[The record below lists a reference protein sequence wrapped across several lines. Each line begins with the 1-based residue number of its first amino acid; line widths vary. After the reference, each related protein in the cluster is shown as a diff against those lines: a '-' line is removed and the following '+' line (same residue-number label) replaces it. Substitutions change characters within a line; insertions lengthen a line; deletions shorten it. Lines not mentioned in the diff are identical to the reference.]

1 MATGVNVSKANLYAV
16 LSPPAGVNVSKAN
29 LYAVLSPPAGV
40 GVSKANL
47 YAVLYPTPSS
57 PALPMSARAQVLF
70 GEKPWQPRLARRF
83 APPAAAPVVVYGPIH
98 LRSPWLFIKE
108 DWQPLTPGRRFAPA
122 TAAATTTIRPVLFV
136 IT

>member
-1 MATGVNVSKANLYAV
+1 MPLPTGVNVSKANLYAV
-16 LSPPAGVNVSKAN
+16 LSPPAGESVSKAN
-29 LYAVLSPPAGV
+29 LYAAINPPAGV

-57 PALPMSARAQVLF
+57 PAFPWSARSQIF
-70 GEKPWQPRLARRF
+70 FREPWQPTLARRF
-83 APPAAAPVVVYGPIH
+83 APPAAAAPVVVYPAIH

-108 DWQPLTPGRRFAPA
+108 DWSPRNGARRFAPPA
-122 TAAATTTIRPVLFV
+122 TFIRPVLFV

>member
-16 LSPPAGVNVSKAN
+16 LTPPAGVGVSKAN
-29 LYAVLSPPAGV
+29 LYAALTPPAGV

-57 PALPMSARAQVLF
+57 PALPMSARVQVLF
-70 GEKPWQPRLARRF
+70 GQRPWRPTLARRF
-83 APPAAAPVVVYGPIH
+83 APPAAAA
-98 LRSPWLFIKE
+98 S
-108 DWQPLTPGRRFAPA
+108 
-122 TAAATTTIRPVLFV
+122 TIRPVLFV